1 MSSILREKKPQR
13 ISNEW
18 QFAKEFAAKFK
29 VPNLVLQQMD
39 AMGKLTCRD
48 CSGFGHSLKK
58 CPTGRKLD
66 AARVV
71 TQLCRSVISRYRA
84 ESAHRISDPSAK
96 VPTWPLVDSLKR
108 DL

>member
-13 ISNEW
+13 TSDEW
-18 QFAKEFAAKFK
+18 RFAKEFNKKFL
-29 VPNLVLQQMD
+29 VPKLVTQQIEV
-39 AMGKLTCRD
+39 MGKLTCRD
-48 CSGFGHSLKK
+48 CFGFGHSLKK

-84 ESAHRISDPSAK
+84 ESAHRISDPNTR